1 MISPSGFFSFWYSCF
16 PCTKLASGLIFFFF
30 SMFDCRE
37 KISRKRRNGYVSVVD
52 TLNKWKKLNN
62 QLEDLAKDGVEEIR
76 RVPAKGSKKG
86 CMRGKGGPQNS
97 DCNFRG
103 VRQRTW
109 GKWVAEIREP
119 IASNNTRVKK
129 KGSRLWLGTF
139 ATAHQAALAY
149 DEAAKAMYGPFAR
162 LNFPDSSSSPLK
174 PVIVEHSDSIS
185 PVASSSSSSSIFNGL
200 SAEKM
205 NCCYSMDKQEN
216 CGYESMEELKV
227 KVEETARNRVNYTDA
242 TFYDSNIGNRLTE
255 GNIKEGLADVVRS
268 RDINRDSHDQN
279 DPSELCFKFEAM
291 DTNGCNDLNE
301 CNQYVLQKFQ
311 SDPYAR
317 TYWIPAEWEIGD
329 LGSAPVM
336 EGKPM
341 EIESY
346 GDCMAFNRDL
356 SLLLDRQKHMGV
368 GDQRVDDCNFEF
380 LRPDYDFGLEEE
392 RKWLDL
398 WFRG

>member
-1 MISPSGFFSFWYSCF
+1 MAEESCF
-16 PCTKLASGLIFFFF
+16 MAFEY
-30 SMFDCRE
+30 CRE
-37 KISRKRRNGYVSVVD
+37 KTSRKRRNGYVSVVD

-62 QLEDLAKDGVEEIR
+62 QLEDLAKDGSAEEIR

-119 IASNNTRVKK
+119 IATNTRVKK

-139 ATAHQAALAY
+139 STAQKAALAY

-162 LNFPDSSSSPLK
+162 LNFPDPSFK
-174 PVIVEHSDSIS
+174 PTPAQNSDTNTTS
-185 PVASSSSSSSIFNGL
+185 PVASSSSSSFNGF
-200 SAEKM
+200 SAEKV
-205 NCCYSMDKQEN
+205 NSCYSMDKKEN

-227 KVEETARNRVNYTDA
+227 KVKQTARNRAISYTDA
-242 TFYDSNIGNRLTE
+242 KPNSLCDSNIGNRLTE
-255 GNIKEGLADVVRS
+255 GNIIKEGLADVLRS
-268 RDINRDSHDQN
+268 HDINTDSHDQN
-279 DPSELCFKFEAM
+279 DPSKLSFKFETS
-291 DTNGCNDLNE
+291 DKNDCNGFND
-301 CNQYVLQKFQ
+301 CNQYVMQKFQ
-311 SDPYAR
+311 NVPYAR
-317 TYWIPAEWEIGD
+317 TYWIPTEWEIGD
-329 LGSAPVM
+329 LGPPAM
-336 EGKPM
+336 PM
-341 EIESY
+341 EMENY

-398 WFRG
+398 CFHG

>member
-1 MISPSGFFSFWYSCF
+1 MTSENSNG
-16 PCTKLASGLIFFFF
+16 
-30 SMFDCRE
+30 E
-37 KISRKRRNGYVSVVD
+37 KTSRKRRNGFVSVVD

-62 QLEDLAKDGVEEIR
+62 QLEFLAKDGVEEVR

-139 ATAHQAALAY
+139 ATAHQAAVAY

-162 LNFPDSSSSPLK
+162 LNFPDSSSLK
-174 PVIVEHSDSIS
+174 PVTAEHSDTVS
-185 PVASSSSSSSIFNGL
+185 PVASSSSSSSFLNGV
-200 SAEKM
+200 SAEKL
-205 NCCYSMDKQEN
+205 NCE
-216 CGYESMEELKV
+216 YESMEELKV
-227 KVEETARNRVNYTDA
+227 KVEETARNGVNYADA
-242 TFYDSNIGNRLTE
+242 NPNSVYDSNNIGNRSTE
-255 GNIKEGLADVVRS
+255 GDIKDGLADVVRS
-268 RDINRDSHDQN
+268 HDIKKYSHDQN

-291 DTNGCNDLNE
+291 DTNGYNDIND
-301 CNQYVLQKFQ
+301 CNQYLLQKLQ
-311 SDPYAR
+311 SDAYARR
-317 TYWIPAEWEIGD
+317 TYWIPAEWEVGD
-329 LGSAPVM
+329 LGPATKVM
-336 EGKPM
+336 KGKPTEM
-341 EIESY
+341 ESY
-346 GDCMAFNRDL
+346 GDCMDFNRDL

-368 GDQRVDDCNFEF
+368 GEQRVEDCNFEF

-392 RKWLDL
+392 RKWLDSC
-398 WFRG
+398 FHG